1 MKINVED
8 FKYRRASYG
17 VINRCRAISLAK
29 MSEDTGINISLLSR
43 YEQGKVKPGM
53 CNLIKID
60 NYLKSKGV

>member
-1 MKINVED
+1 MEIKVDD
-8 FKYRRASYG
+8 FKYRRANYG
-17 VINRCRAISLAK
+17 VINRCSGISLAK
-29 MSEDTGINISLLSR
+29 LAKGTGINISLLSR